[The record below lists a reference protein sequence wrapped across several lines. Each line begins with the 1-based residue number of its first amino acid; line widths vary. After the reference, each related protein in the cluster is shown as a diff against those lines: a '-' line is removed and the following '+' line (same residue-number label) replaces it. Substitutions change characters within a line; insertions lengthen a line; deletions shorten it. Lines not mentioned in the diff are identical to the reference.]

1 MKRSMQR
8 IKPPYLVRILSKK
21 VRYLQTK
28 TGFVD
33 SSRKFHYVFPKRYPL
48 GIRLDDNTLRV
59 IQYDCDDDDDEISP
73 QRGDRL
79 CALGGETVK
88 NHKDVHDIIEKHL
101 KGPDRDVP
109 IVGTFVVAV
118 SVYSVRLVSGQPLG
132 ITMRNQ
138 GLVVRKLLKEAS
150 ETIREVVRVGDVCM
164 GLNGF
169 MLTTSNQLQEAL
181 RRVSSSFETH
191 FDLTFGR
198 HRKILDCRKVVVKR
212 EEKEENLEKQDQE
225 QEVQYLREE
234 TEMTLREERL
244 RNEKEKVRVE
254 KKIRQRRAPPPPPPP
269 TPESVLENHRTISRN
284 ILESLLKNSNDDD
297 KSEFLPENN
306 DSSKTESPTPPVI
319 NRDQAMKD
327 LRNRI
332 EMANDVKSEID
343 KFCAIVEYLI
353 EPHIEILDTK
363 WTQNVKG
370 SVLFN
375 IHVKFGISRKWKVKH
390 PYKAFKRLSKSVK
403 SSLPSVEHSDLDASA
418 KSLCSWMRRVCKK
431 HIKNEKLLRFLLLD
445 ENVGIGSL
453 VSMDQDKDKEVML
466 DEFPVGINEFFDF
479 SVGTNENAKRSSWQA
494 GHLAME
500 ALARSSQSCRLETF
514 RECLVEIIRYVFL
527 MFEGEDRGLMGYL
540 RAKFTGEILSLSLFS
555 LSLSSSSSFL
565 LLLLL
570 PHTRTNTHTQKT

>member
-59 IQYDCDDDDDEISP
+59 IQYDCDDDDEISP

-254 KKIRQRRAPPPPPPP
+254 KKIRQRRAPPPPP

-514 RECLVEIIRYVFL
+514 RECLVEIIRYVF
-527 MFEGEDRGLMGYL
+527 F
-540 RAKFTGEILSLSLFS
+540 
-555 LSLSSSSSFL
+555 
-565 LLLLL
+565 
-570 PHTRTNTHTQKT
+570 